1 MSCLPQ
7 RGGNGRIL
15 TGAFAALPDIFDL
28 SVGGQVRWGSV
39 APMLEPRALSIAAI
53 GRQQACEPALRGG
66 KVFGIR
72 SEEHT
77 SELQSLMRI
86 SYAVLRL
93 KKKQKKTNTM

>member
-28 SVGGQVRWGSV
+28 SVCGQVRWGSV

-53 GRQQACEPALRGG
+53 GSQPACEPALRGG
-66 KVFGIR
+66 TVFGLDGGDGFHRMSSLLAPYMWR
-72 SEEHT
+72 ST
-77 SELQSLMRI
+77 
-86 SYAVLRL
+86 AVARRHHAP
-93 KKKQKKTNTM
+93 